1 VADAI
6 FEHYLPRGA
15 EERLPQGDLGALL
28 GMADRVDQL
37 VGIFSLGKEPTGT
50 ADPYGLRRAAIGL
63 LRVTLDRSYRFDMLE
78 ALGRARALHGK
89 GDPER
94 VWQFLLGRL
103 EVLLKEQAQPDS
115 IQAALHT
122 GSRDVVS
129 LKMRLAALQTVRE
142 KNRAQFEAAASAFKR
157 IANILSQ
164 AREKGIASVGFRSEL
179 LREAAEK
186 ELSAAKNALPVGDLL
201 SEKEDYPG
209 AWALLAEV
217 RPAVDRFFDD
227 VMVMD
232 PDDAL
237 RDNRLALLRSLHELF
252 APLADFGKL
261 QVEK

>member
-1 VADAI
+1 
-6 FEHYLPRGA
+6 
-15 EERLPQGDLGALL
+15 
-28 GMADRVDQL
+28 MADRIDQL

-63 LRVTLDRSYRFDMLE
+63 LRLTLERSYRFDTLE

-103 EVLLKEQAQPDS
+103 EVLLRDEAQPDS

-122 GSRDVVS
+122 GAKDVVS
-129 LKMRLAALQTVRE
+129 LRMRVKALQTVRE

-164 AREKGIASVGFRSEL
+164 AWEKNIAPVGFRPEL
-179 LREAAEK
+179 LREPAEK
-186 ELSAAKNALPVGDLL
+186 ELSAAKDALRVGDLL

-217 RPAVDRFFDD
+217 RPTVDEFFDE

-232 PDDAL
+232 PDPSL
-237 RDNRLALLRSLHELF
+237 RDNRLALLRSLHEVF
-252 APLADFGKL
+252 SPLADFSKL
-261 QVEK
+261 QVEKSS